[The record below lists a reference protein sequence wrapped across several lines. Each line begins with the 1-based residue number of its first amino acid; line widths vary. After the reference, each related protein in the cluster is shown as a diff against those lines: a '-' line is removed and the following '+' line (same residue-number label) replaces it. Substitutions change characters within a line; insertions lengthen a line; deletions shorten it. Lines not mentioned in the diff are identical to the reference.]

1 MTELSGIFSEG
12 WIWIAPVFGIP
23 GGDETTLLD
32 RSGTLADTTVGF
44 GGGAVEVV
52 G

>member
-1 MTELSGIFSEG
+1 MTELIGIFSEG
-12 WIWIAPVFGIP
+12 WIWMAPVFGIP

-32 RSGTLADTTVGF
+32 PSGVLADTTDGF
-44 GGGAVEVV
+44 GGAAVDVV